1 VHWQA
6 TPDWEIEFQYDYTR
20 WSEFKHLKASFSRP
34 LPALGGLVPITGFLL
49 PQNWKDSS
57 SIRLGT
63 AYKAT
68 SNLELRAGLGFDET
82 PIPSST
88 LGPAIP
94 GADYL
99 TVTGGIG
106 YKWQRLKLDLG
117 YMAVFYKTR
126 RVTNNILETGGDPNA
141 VPFPL
146 VGGKDKYSTFQNLVG
161 LHATYQF

>member
-1 VHWQA
+1 
-6 TPDWEIEFQYDYTR
+6 
-20 WSEFKHLKASFSRP
+20 
-34 LPALGGLVPITGFLL
+34 
-49 PQNWKDSS
+49 
-57 SIRLGT
+57 
-63 AYKAT
+63 
-68 SNLELRAGLGFDET
+68 LGFDET